1 MNRKWWEKQ
10 KKKARN
16 AHYREQGHTNE
27 TPAQYFIR
35 KADLLNVAFDLDDS
49 ETISEIMSGA
59 PDAWETILN
68 SQLYE
73 TPVELQNAMRYHD
86 QTLISLGNNNFPRL
100 SESTQASFSRES
112 NVATTRLVGASTKL
126 PPPQFPRDDAN
137 VTKRGLTPKAKGAR
151 PCRHCGSDQH
161 WDNECKYR
169 SKSMRTARTC
179 LAHTDTDLLEAM
191 DEYDQIYWMV
201 VDELESDFQ

>member
-1 MNRKWWEKQ
+1 VPTWDGNEDAIVRWLIKVDDIARMGEDVAVRLGTWVPKRLTDDAEAWYYSLPRNVRNTAEEAWESLRSTITDYWMNRKWWEKQ
-10 KKKARN
+10 KKRART
-16 AHYREQGHTNE
+16 AHYREQGHSNE

-86 QTLISLGNNNFPRL
+86 QTLISLGN
-100 SESTQASFSRES
+100 
-112 NVATTRLVGASTKL
+112 
-126 PPPQFPRDDAN
+126 
-137 VTKRGLTPKAKGAR
+137 
-151 PCRHCGSDQH
+151 
-161 WDNECKYR
+161 
-169 SKSMRTARTC
+169 
-179 LAHTDTDLLEAM
+179 
-191 DEYDQIYWMV
+191 
-201 VDELESDFQ
+201 